1 MSVQDEKVV
10 VSSVIEGSPAEKVGI
25 QAGDIIAYVDDE
37 EIAGD
42 SDKAVSM
49 IKGTDKTSVK
59 VTVLRNKE
67 PIDFDVTREQIK
79 TSSVSG
85 EMVSDNVGYI
95 RLSTFDENVSKDFLN
110 KLQEFKDKGMK
121 GLIFDLRSNG
131 GGYLT
136 EAVNIASQFIPK
148 GDTITYTI
156 DKKDKKT
163 VLSSKGGIEEDMPI
177 VILTDG
183 YTASASEVVTGALK
197 DYNIAETVG
206 TTTFGKGIVQLP
218 FELKSGDGALKVT
231 VSKYYT
237 PNGDNI
243 HKIGIAPDYEV
254 KLTKEE
260 ASMNP
265 YDKNK
270 DPQFLKALEVI
281 NQKIK

>member
-1 MSVQDEKVV
+1 
-10 VSSVIEGSPAEKVGI
+10 
-25 QAGDIIAYVDDE
+25 
-37 EIAGD
+37 
-42 SDKAVSM
+42 
-49 IKGTDKTSVK
+49 
-59 VTVLRNKE
+59 
-67 PIDFDVTREQIK
+67 
-79 TSSVSG
+79 
-85 EMVSDNVGYI
+85 
-95 RLSTFDENVSKDFLN
+95 
-110 KLQEFKDKGMK
+110 MK

-148 GDTITYTI
+148 GDTITCTI